1 MPSIRETKTKIVI
14 AKLPSAY
21 LEFAEKAYG
30 RKFTCDGD
38 LMHALEHETFDKRAK
53 FLAAMTESFGFEFT
67 SPVEVFRYVS
77 GERLSE
83 FQPLSPPPGVP
94 TAFEVAAKIFGRKF
108 TTPKDLMDFINET
121 PKRDMIFQKALIA
134 AGWRAKKKPATRR
147 ISLERADQLFSSFEE
162 RIPLANANRKFAFFV
177 QEVLVYG
184 SYLRREKTV
193 GDIDVA
199 MQFAMKTEAKLDE
212 RIGFFMRRDNVDRR
226 GGYDRAITEIS
237 KFLTNR
243 SKYFHDSDADTVKR
257 LYPYQVVYRMPKLQ
271 QYVRLVDKTASWPTV
286 DHLHQFVER
295 AELNEQEKK
304 RRVSTKSPR
313 SKRSIGR

>member
-30 RKFTCDGD
+30 RKFTCDDD

-94 TAFEVAAKIFGRKF
+94 TAFEVATK
-108 TTPKDLMDFINET
+108 
-121 PKRDMIFQKALIA
+121 
-134 AGWRAKKKPATRR
+134 
-147 ISLERADQLFSSFEE
+147 RADQLFSSFEE